1 MIKVMNFECFSE
13 QGIRENNEDYLLP
26 HVLEQQQRVFV
37 LCDGMGGHGHG
48 EVASQTVC
56 ESIYAFLSSQIDSES
71 YEFTED
77 AMQQALDF
85 AIEELIKVDMFVES

>member
-56 ESIYAFLSSQIDSES
+56 ESVYMLFYHRKLIVK
-71 YEFTED
+71 
-77 AMQQALDF
+77 AMSLQ
-85 AIEELIKVDMFVES
+85 KMPCSRR